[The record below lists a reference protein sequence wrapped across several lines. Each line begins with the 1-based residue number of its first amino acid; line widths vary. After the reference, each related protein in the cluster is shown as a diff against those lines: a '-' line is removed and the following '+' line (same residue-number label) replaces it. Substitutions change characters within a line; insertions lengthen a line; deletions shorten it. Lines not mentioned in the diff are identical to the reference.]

1 MKQTLST
8 HGLIL
13 RTATTSESFL
23 KIDLL
28 CPEHGVQLCL
38 KRISKKQPQKDSP
51 ELFDTAELS
60 LENSKQ
66 GTLRFINEYRVANRR
81 LAIGNSYQTLKYASN
96 FCALIAQNGPHMADS
111 ENLYL
116 LTERT
121 LDAMAEGK
129 APGVI
134 YLKAIYLLLKDEGYP
149 VKELWWTGLSSELR
163 QISREYLN
171 QPAPETLEKEQLETV
186 GQLNHRLSLWLRN
199 ETDLQLPPSM
209 TL

>member
-8 HGLIL
+8 QGLIL
-13 RTATTSESFL
+13 RTAPTSESFL
-23 KIDLL
+23 KIDVL
-28 CPEHGVQLCL
+28 CPENGVQLCL

-51 ELFDTAELS
+51 ELFDTAELT

-66 GTLRFINEYRVANRR
+66 GTFQFISEYRVANRR
-81 LAIGNSYQTLKYASN
+81 VAIGNSYRTLKYTSD
-96 FCALIAQNGPHMADS
+96 FCALIAKNGPHMADS

-129 APGVI
+129 APSLV

-149 VKELWWTGLSSELR
+149 VKELWWASLSSELR
-163 QISREYLN
+163 KTTRDYLN
-171 QPAPETLEKEQLETV
+171 QPAPDKLEKEHVETV
-186 GQLNHRLSLWLRN
+186 EHLNHRLNLWLRN
-199 ETDLQLPPSM
+199 ETDLQLPASI